1 MGPPTASHGRARWGH
16 CTGMAHGPDN
26 GSVSIVD
33 NAVYKD
39 GERVASPTSLEETFR
54 LLAELDGGEHDHSYG
69 APHTPC
75 RDSDHHHQHS
85 AMAWIGLYRPG
96 KAEIAALQAQ
106 FHLHELAVED
116 TVLAHQRPKTERY
129 GSTLFTALRP
139 ATYNDSA
146 ESIRL
151 GEIHVFTGPN
161 FVITVRH
168 AETAGVGKVRHRVE
182 SEPQLLARGPEAIL
196 YALIDQVVDDYFPI
210 LESVEEDI
218 DEIEDALFSGRS
230 DVSQR
235 IYELARQVNLFHRAV
250 APLSLVADQFE
261 AGFQKW
267 HTDEELQHMLR
278 DVRDHVV
285 VANSRIESFRAQLND
300 AMQLD
305 ATLTAAR
312 QNDAAMELNEQT
324 KKISAWAAI
333 LFAPSMIG
341 SIYGMNFHDM
351 PELRWTYGYP
361 FALALM
367 LAVGVGLYLVFKNK
381 DWL

>member
-1 MGPPTASHGRARWGH
+1 MPNILGIHRHLIGYGPGSGVGRH
-16 CTGMAHGPDN
+16 NGP
-26 GSVSIVD
+26 VTIVD
-33 NAVYKD
+33 NAVYQ
-39 GERVASPTSLEETFR
+39 GGRRVASPTTLEETFK
-54 LLAELDGGEHDHSYG
+54 LLAKLDTQAAEQDCYV

-75 RDSDHHHQHS
+75 AEADHHHEHN

-96 KAEIAALQAQ
+96 KGDIMALKEQ
-106 FHLHELAVED
+106 FGLHHLAIED

-129 GSTLFTALRP
+129 GQTLFTVLRP
-139 ATYNDSA
+139 ASYDEAA

-161 FVITVRH
+161 FVITIRH

-182 SEPQLLARGPEAIL
+182 AQPDLLARGPEAVL
-196 YALIDQVVDDYFPI
+196 YALIDQVVDDYFPV
-210 LESVEEDI
+210 LESIEDDI
-218 DEIEDALFSGRS
+218 DQIEDSLFSGAT

-235 IYELARQVNLFHRAV
+235 IYELARQVNVFHRAA
-250 APLSLVADQFE
+250 APLTLLADQFE
-261 AGFQKW
+261 AGFKKW
-267 HTDEELQHMLR
+267 HTDVELQHMLR
-278 DVRDHVV
+278 DVRDHVLV
-285 VANSRIESFRAQLND
+285 VNSRIESFRAQLND

-341 SIYGMNFHDM
+341 SIYGMNFQRM
-351 PELRWTYGYP
+351 PELSWEYGY
-361 FALALM
+361 AYSLVLM
-367 LAVGVGLYLVFKNK
+367 LAVGVTLYVLFKRK

>member
-1 MGPPTASHGRARWGH
+1 M
-16 CTGMAHGPDN
+16 
-26 GSVSIVD
+26 SIVD

-39 GERVASPTSLEETFR
+39 GRRVASPASLEETFQ
-54 LLAELDGGEHDHSYG
+54 LLKQLDQEPAGEQPCY
-69 APHTPC
+69 ATPHTPC
-75 RDSDHHHQHS
+75 TEVDHHHEHT
-85 AMAWIGLYRPG
+85 ALAWIGLYRPA
-96 KAEIAALQAQ
+96 KAEIMAIQEQ
-106 FHLHELAVED
+106 FGLHALAVED

-129 GSTLFTALRP
+129 GQTLFTVLRP
-139 ATYNDSA
+139 ASYHEAD
-146 ESIRL
+146 EVIRL

-168 AETAGVGKVRHRVE
+168 AETSGVGKVRHRVE
-182 SEPQLLARGPEAIL
+182 RDPDLLSRGPEAVL

-210 LESVEEDI
+210 LEAVEDDI
-218 DEIEDALFSGRS
+218 DQIEDSLFTGAS

-235 IYELARQVNLFHRAV
+235 IYELARQVNIFHRAV
-250 APLSLVADQFE
+250 SPLTLLADQFQ

-278 DVRDHVV
+278 DVRDHVLV
-285 VANSRIESFRAQLND
+285 VNSRVESFRAQLND

-312 QNDAAMELNEQT
+312 QNDAAMALNEQT

-333 LFAPSMIG
+333 LFAPSMVG
-341 SIYGMNFHDM
+341 SIYGMNFQNM
-351 PELRWTYGYP
+351 PELDWEFGY
-361 FALALM
+361 AYSLVLM
-367 LAVGVGLYLVFKNK
+367 LVVGLVLYVLFKRK

>member
-1 MGPPTASHGRARWGH
+1 M
-16 CTGMAHGPDN
+16 
-26 GSVSIVD
+26 SIVD

-39 GERVASPTSLEETFR
+39 GRRVASPASLEETFQ
-54 LLAELDGGEHDHSYG
+54 LLKQLDQEPAGDQQCY
-69 APHTPC
+69 ATPHTPC
-75 RDSDHHHQHS
+75 AEVAHHHEHT
-85 AMAWIGLYRPG
+85 ALAWIGLYRPT
-96 KAEIAALQAQ
+96 KAEIMAIQEQ
-106 FHLHELAVED
+106 FGLHALAVED

-129 GSTLFTALRP
+129 GQTLFTVLRP
-139 ATYNDSA
+139 ASYHEAD
-146 ESIRL
+146 EVIRL

-168 AETAGVGKVRHRVE
+168 AETSGVGKVRHRVE
-182 SEPQLLARGPEAIL
+182 RDPDLLSRGPEAVL

-210 LESVEEDI
+210 LEAVEDDI
-218 DEIEDALFSGRS
+218 DQIEDSLFTGAS

-235 IYELARQVNLFHRAV
+235 IYELARQVNVFHRAV
-250 APLSLVADQFE
+250 SPLTLLADQFQ

-278 DVRDHVV
+278 DVRDHVLV
-285 VANSRIESFRAQLND
+285 VNSRVESFRAQLND

-312 QNDAAMELNEQT
+312 QNDAAMALNEQT

-333 LFAPSMIG
+333 LFAPSMVG
-341 SIYGMNFHDM
+341 SIYGMNFQNM
-351 PELRWTYGYP
+351 PELDWEFGY
-361 FALALM
+361 AYSLVLM
-367 LAVGVGLYLVFKNK
+367 LVVGLVLYVLFKRK